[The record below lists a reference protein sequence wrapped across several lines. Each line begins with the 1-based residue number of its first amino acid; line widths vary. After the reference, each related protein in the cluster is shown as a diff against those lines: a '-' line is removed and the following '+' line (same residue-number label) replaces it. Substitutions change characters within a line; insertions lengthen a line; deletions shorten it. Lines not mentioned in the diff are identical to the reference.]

1 VREGCR
7 EPDPV
12 KEGWLVIIRG
22 DGFGLAFG
30 IGGGGIS
37 CVDLSFGS
45 LREVEGFE
53 EGSAHEG
60 GGGSLPGVGEC
71 GIDSAFVSDIVL
83 LILLQ

>member
-12 KEGWLVIIRG
+12 KEGWVVIIRG
-22 DGFGLAFG
+22 NGFGLAFG

-37 CVDLSFGS
+37 CVDLSFVSFG
-45 LREVEGFE
+45 EVEGFE
-53 EGSAHEG
+53 EGSAPDG
-60 GGGSLPGVGEC
+60 GGGSLPGVGER

-83 LILLQ
+83 FVLLQ